1 MGKTRKHL
9 DVVRP
14 SVIVAP
20 LSALDRVVS
29 ETQTAEILGVS
40 KATLRRNRALA
51 RVRMSQARIGYRLST
66 IYDYLEQNTEKPG
79 ER

>member
-1 MGKTRKHL
+1 
-9 DVVRP
+9 
-14 SVIVAP
+14 
-20 LSALDRVVS
+20 VS